1 MIFNYDLQNAIVA
14 FVDSLRPTAD
24 LQREI
29 YLNAVSGFATTV
41 SNFLTSIGYP
51 PR

>member
-1 MIFNYDLQNAIVA
+1 MNYDIQNAIVA

-29 YLNAVSGFATTV
+29 YLNTVGDFAMLV
-41 SNFLTSIGYP
+41 SNFLTSIGFP

>member
-1 MIFNYDLQNAIVA
+1 MNFDLQNAVVA
-14 FVDSLRPTAD
+14 FVDSLRGTAD
-24 LQREI
+24 IQRQI
-29 YLNAVSGFATTV
+29 YLDVVGGFASTV

>member
-24 LQREI
+24 R
-29 YLNAVSGFATTV
+29 SGRST
-41 SNFLTSIGYP
+41 
-51 PR
+51 

>member
-1 MIFNYDLQNAIVA
+1 MNFDLQNAIVA

-24 LQREI
+24 IQRQI
-29 YLNAVSGFATTV
+29 YLDAVGGFAATV
-41 SNFLTSIGYP
+41 SNFLTSIGFP